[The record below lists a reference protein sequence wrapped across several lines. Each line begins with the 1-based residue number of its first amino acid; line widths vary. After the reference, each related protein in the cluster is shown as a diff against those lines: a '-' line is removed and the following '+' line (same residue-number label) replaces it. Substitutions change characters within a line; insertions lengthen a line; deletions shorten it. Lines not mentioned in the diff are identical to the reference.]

1 MENFSPD
8 IVDIER
14 ESREKKLGRA
24 GRRPP
29 GTSVCFSR
37 TVREKERRGRGR
49 RRQKRKKRRKKTAE
63 EEKTGVGEK
72 GRAKGDGR
80 LSLS

>member
-24 GRRPP
+24 GPL

-37 TVREKERRGRGR
+37 TVREKEKGEGKEETKKEETAKKDGGR
-49 RRQKRKKRRKKTAE
+49 REDRGWGGGASE
-63 EEKTGVGEK
+63 G
-72 GRAKGDGR
+72 
-80 LSLS
+80 

>member
-24 GRRPP
+24 GPL

-63 EEKTGVGEK
+63 EEKTEVGEK